1 MLIEKC
7 RVGMTTN
14 PTRRKAEWEAEIPNT
29 TDWAWFGHYNS
40 RKDAQAFE
48 TYLASI
54 HECESHHGGREPE
67 NNNPWWVYKFTY
79 LENCAEPTILDLSTF
94 ARACGPQPTILDV
107 DTFASAC
114 GPQPTI
120 LDD

>member
-29 TDWAWFGHYNS
+29 TDWTWFGPYNS
-40 RKDAQAFE
+40 RKDAQATE
-48 TYLASI
+48 TLCAALYG
-54 HECESHHGGREPE
+54 CEAYPGGREPE
-67 NNNPWWVYKFTY
+67 NNKSWWVYKFTY
-79 LENCAEPTILDLSTF
+79 LENCAEPTHPFVSTL
-94 ARACGPQPTILDV
+94 ARACNPQLIPAV
-107 DTFASAC
+107 SALARAC
-114 GPQPTI
+114 APQPTI